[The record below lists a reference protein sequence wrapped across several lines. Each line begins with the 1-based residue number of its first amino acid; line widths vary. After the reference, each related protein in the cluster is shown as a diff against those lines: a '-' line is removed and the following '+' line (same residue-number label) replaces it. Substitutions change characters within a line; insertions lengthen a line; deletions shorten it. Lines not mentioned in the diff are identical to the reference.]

1 MNKTFKE
8 ELRYIILS
16 HEPNPEAR
24 DKELGH
30 INDDQAIASI
40 QKLVEELIGDPEYR
54 ETDDMSL
61 KSWTPEDYKA
71 FGRNRLRIELKAK
84 LKQEEA

>member
-40 QKLVEELIGDPEYR
+40 QKLVEELIGDEEPKRVTKKALADHNYYR
-54 ETDDMSL
+54 
-61 KSWTPEDYKA
+61 
-71 FGRNRLRIELKAK
+71 GRNALRTELKAK
-84 LKQEEA
+84 LRGTKDE